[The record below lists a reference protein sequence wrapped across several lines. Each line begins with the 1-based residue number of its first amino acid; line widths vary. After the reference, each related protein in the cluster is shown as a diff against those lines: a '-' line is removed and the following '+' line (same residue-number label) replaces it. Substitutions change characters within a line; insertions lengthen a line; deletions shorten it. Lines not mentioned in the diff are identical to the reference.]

1 MGAAMP
7 GTRMPRANVPRA
19 HHCWGV
25 DGTRIPVSPVRRR
38 WIQARMPASSRKE
51 VTYEVSE

>member
-38 WIQARMPASSRKE
+38 WIQARMPASSRKK